1 VKEFYQFQIVTGM
14 ISNAPKL
21 SDTPI
26 TSSDQNTKGYKRKLT
41 IDKGLNYAGGD
52 EAKSFED
59 LIRKRKISHN
69 DSPGN
74 SDTPSIAGGLAKAV
88 KLDTGMAGVGRAAR
102 FSTSM
107 PT

>member
-1 VKEFYQFQIVTGM
+1 MKELYQFQIVTGI

-26 TSSDQNTKGYKRKLT
+26 TPSDQNTKGYKRKLSM
-41 IDKGLNYAGGD
+41 DKGLTSAGGD

-69 DSPGN
+69 DSPSN
-74 SDTPSIAGGLAKAV
+74 KDAP
-88 KLDTGMAGVGRAAR
+88 
-102 FSTSM
+102 
-107 PT
+107 